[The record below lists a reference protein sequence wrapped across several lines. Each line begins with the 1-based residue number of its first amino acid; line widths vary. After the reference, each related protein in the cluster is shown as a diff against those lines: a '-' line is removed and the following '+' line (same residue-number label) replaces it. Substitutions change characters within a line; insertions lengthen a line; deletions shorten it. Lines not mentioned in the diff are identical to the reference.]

1 MADDGLKS
9 ESGLENRLRA
19 LIFTNQMPQM
29 GEIESFPGTR
39 EHSAGSTDLFMY
51 RDRDASSETPVQ
63 TASDSHRR
71 THPPKTSRRRPNQAQ
86 RRQIGTELSISMASN
101 WNTDHS
107 FQQPDLQHN
116 RSASQPLHFR
126 EGMHPTV
133 DRQLPGH
140 RSQSYAQS
148 TAWCNTV
155 TSPQPPI
162 LAESRTNVLQQPN
175 WHSGRTLACHNEH
188 YLPISPVQNDRQQA
202 NLNSIITEAALLDQ
216 LCHEVVRDSEID
228 LNEIA
233 RKEDFRQKVEIICQQ
248 VIYDHECQ
256 VGKFSSFP
264 KSSVELKCFGSM
276 SSGFATKSSD
286 MDLGLLSP
294 LSKVQPDS
302 TTSPIP
308 RLIEKRFLEAG
319 YGARLLSRAR
329 VPIIKLCEAPSED
342 LRCAL
347 LAERAKWERDDDS
360 GIAKKRREDPS
371 QESKSQLGDFNSD
384 EEVEVVV
391 DSIACTEPQL
401 TAGLAHDTIER
412 LELKQ
417 TANSS
422 LKAYYS
428 LAKRVLRRNGG
439 RDVTV
444 FKYREFSSLDWAILN
459 RICRAFVQG
468 LYDDSLRH
476 QLESRLSLSSKSF
489 ATGSFNRS
497 LAGVFTQIEG
507 ERILLDWEHSLT
519 KDTLRGSTGRVEQ
532 VIKSWVRVQNKERC
546 GDDPIGYNKE
556 LSSAFELLRR
566 QPEIQLMQLAQKP
579 KESPTEYYYR
589 AHNLVYKLDRSVFYE
604 HNSTGKHFV
613 LAYISGIQDESVRNM
628 MAHAN
633 TNDNIS
639 FDQLGQKHKC
649 LQLALELETAITH
662 QLYDENLTRDIC
674 EYIRLLKMPLVK
686 VNISQNQVAFRIPVT
701 KKLLPILSRIRLLPD
716 PRTLAVN
723 QSPAKCKDPL
733 EFPNSGV
740 GVQCDINFSAHL
752 ALQNTRL
759 LRCYSLTDPRVRPMV
774 LFIKKW
780 AKVRGINS
788 GYRGTL
794 SSYGFV
800 LMVLHFLVNVS
811 KPFVCP
817 NLQHLVPS
825 TNESGRGTTCQ
836 DSATLR
842 GYNVQFWQNEPEIR
856 HLAANCQLTYNT
868 ETIGHLIRG
877 FFEYFAQSGPMGNG
891 LGKGFDWGRD
901 VLSLRTH
908 GGLLTK
914 QEKGWTG
921 AKTVLEG
928 RNLTPSRESAQSEK
942 STCVKEVR
950 HRYLFA
956 IEDPFEL
963 DHNVARTVTHNG
975 IVAIRDE
982 FRRAWRLIRTCSRGW
997 TEDLL
1002 SDIAKPIEEPH
1013 SYEQLLEEIHGP
1025 KEAW

>member
-1 MADDGLKS
+1 MSNDGLRP
-9 ESGLENRLRA
+9 ESMLEDRLRG
-19 LIFTNQMPQM
+19 LIFTNQVPEI
-29 GEIESFPGTR
+29 GEAGPYAGTR
-39 EHSAGSTDLFMY
+39 GYSAGPSGSFVHW
-51 RDRDASSETPVQ
+51 DRDTSSGAPVQ
-63 TASDSHRR
+63 TAPGSHRAV
-71 THPPKTSRRRPNQAQ
+71 HPPKTSRRRPNQAQ
-86 RRQIGTELSISMASN
+86 RRQIGADMSISMASH

-107 FQQPDLQHN
+107 FQQADLRHD
-116 RSASQPLHFR
+116 RSASQSLHSR
-126 EGMHPTV
+126 AGGQPTV
-133 DRQLPGH
+133 DRVERRLSGH
-140 RSQSYAQS
+140 QPQSYAQNSAWFDSS
-148 TAWCNTV
+148 TA
-155 TSPQPPI
+155 SQPSM
-162 LAESRTNVLQQPN
+162 LAESRTNVHHQPN
-175 WHSGRTLACHNEH
+175 WRSSHTQARHNAH
-188 YLPISPVQNDRQQA
+188 YITIQPLQNDRRQFNPDA
-202 NLNSIITEAALLDQ
+202 IVAEAALLDK
-216 LCHEVVRDSEID
+216 LCHEVVRESEID
-228 LNEIA
+228 RQEIA
-233 RKEDFRQKVEIICQQ
+233 RKESFRQKVELICQQ
-248 VIYDHECQ
+248 VICDHECQ
-256 VGKFSSFP
+256 DGTSSSFP

-302 TTSPIP
+302 ASSPIP
-308 RLIEKRFLEAG
+308 RLIEKSFLEAG

-329 VPIIKLCEAPSED
+329 VPIIKLCELPSHE

-347 LAERAKWERDDDS
+347 LAERAKWEKGAGS
-360 GIAKKRREDPS
+360 GIAEGREDQS
-371 QESKSQLGDFNSD
+371 QNPNSQLGDINSA

-391 DSIACTEPQL
+391 DSTEPQL
-401 TAGLAHDTIER
+401 TTGQAYSDTER
-412 LELKQ
+412 AELKQ

-428 LAKRVLRRNGG
+428 LAKRVLRRCGG
-439 RDVTV
+439 RDITV
-444 FKYREFSSLDWAILN
+444 SKHRDFSSSDWAILN
-459 RICRAFVQG
+459 RVCREFVQG
-468 LYDDSLRH
+468 LYDDLLR
-476 QLESRLSLSSKSF
+476 QRLESRFSLSFRSSVPG
-489 ATGSFNRS
+489 ASNRS
-497 LAGVFTQIEG
+497 LAGVFTQVEG
-507 ERILLDWEHSLT
+507 EQILLDWERSST
-519 KDTLRGSTGRVEQ
+519 KDVLRGSTGRIEQ
-532 VIKSWVRVQNKERC
+532 VMKSWVEVQNRLHY
-546 GDDPIGYNKE
+546 GDDPLGYNKE
-556 LSSAFELLRR
+556 LSSAFELLRC
-566 QPEIQLMQLAQKP
+566 QPEIQLMRLGQKP
-579 KESPTEYYYR
+579 KETPTEYYYR
-589 AHNLVYKLDRSVFYE
+589 TYNLVHKLDRSALRE
-604 HNSTGKHFV
+604 LNSTGKHFV
-613 LAYISGIQDESVRNM
+613 LAYISGIQDESVRNI
-628 MAHAN
+628 MANAN
-633 TNDNIS
+633 ANENIS
-639 FDQLGQKHKC
+639 FNQLGQKHKC
-649 LQLALELETAITH
+649 LQLARELEIAITH
-662 QLYDENLTRDIC
+662 RQYDENLTRDIS
-674 EYIRLLKMPLVK
+674 EYIRILNLPLVK

-701 KKLLPILSRIRLLPD
+701 KELLPILSRIRLLSD
-716 PRTLAVN
+716 PRTLTII
-723 QSPAKCKDPL
+723 QSPAKFKDPL

-752 ALQNTRL
+752 ALQNTKL

-817 NLQHLVPS
+817 NLQHLAPS
-825 TNESGRGTTCQ
+825 TSEIGPGTTYQ
-836 DSATLR
+836 DNTSLC
-842 GYNVQFWQNEPEIR
+842 GYNVQFWQNESEIR

-877 FFEYFAQSGPMGNG
+877 FFEYYAQSGPMSNG

-901 VLSLRTH
+901 VLSLRTY

-921 AKTVLEG
+921 AKTVVEG
-928 RNLTPSRESAQSEK
+928 RNPTLSRVSAQSEK

-997 TEDLL
+997 SEDLL
-1002 SDIAKPIEEPH
+1002 NDVTKPTDEPH

-1025 KEAW
+1025 KELW